1 MFMVLQNKVAPRNL
15 TVPCTLI
22 APDTFTIVP
31 DELKESGLESF
42 KVPFAATFSDGA
54 DSDPLRV
61 ISPEIVGGVVV
72 AISFAISFPNALT
85 SSD

>member
-1 MFMVLQNKVAPRNL
+1 M
-15 TVPCTLI
+15 PCTLI

-54 DSDPLRV
+54 DSDPLSV
-61 ISPEIVGGVVV
+61 TSPEIVV
-72 AISFAISFPNALT
+72 
-85 SSD
+85 